1 MKKIIIIVLAIIVL
15 VSLDLITKE
24 WAVKN
29 LKTTYGFDVIDGF
42 WRFDYVE
49 NHNIAFGI
57 GTQLPESFKQPII
70 LATNILA
77 LVFLLIF
84 MRQAPKSILLYTSA
98 TVIISGAIGNLI
110 DRIHNGFVV
119 DFIHWY
125 YQSFHWP
132 VFNLADA
139 YVTVGMVLLFIEFLF
154 FNNPQKLDKAANL
167 TS

>member
-1 MKKIIIIVLAIIVL
+1 MKKIIIMILVIIVL
-15 VSLDLITKE
+15 VSLDLITKN
-24 WAVKN
+24 WAVNN
-29 LKTTYGFDVIDGF
+29 LKTSYGIDVIDGF

-57 GTQLPESFKQPII
+57 GTQLPESYKQPII
-70 LATNILA
+70 LSTNILA

-84 MRQAPKSILLYTSA
+84 MWQAPKSVLLYISA
-98 TVIISGAIGNLI
+98 TVIISGALGNLF

-139 YVTVGMVLLFIEFLF
+139 YVTIGMVLLFIEFIF
-154 FNNPQKLDKAANL
+154 FPPPKKAEESVKNA
-167 TS
+167 